1 MNLDDNKS
9 PSHNMDKKIKVLV
22 PIGDLPLAHK
32 RPDGKGYEGIMY
44 NIWLKI
50 KDRLKNKYEFQ
61 EYFEETSNY
70 DEKTRQVVKG
80 EYDLVIS
87 NIQLTPQRVNL
98 VKFSQSILINK
109 HTILHYPRL
118 NIFKTIKRI
127 VLDIV
132 LGPILILLTIGILLG
147 FILHLTE
154 PNRYKLAGVKQ
165 IYGLR
170 RSITSVVASLLGE
183 SGFLTEN
190 TTLRYKGLLIVL
202 FILMISFFSVMIIQA
217 FVTKKVINLSE
228 SMSYD
233 KYNIKNKKLLCPR
246 GNGTGMHIER
256 YGAIVEYVD
265 GTIEDVLKMYESKK
279 DEYIGVALDY
289 YDAIHHTHED
299 RGFIVSESEFGYV
312 GAHFICNKKYQSL
325 MDDINDVLLD
335 MQYNMDTYHICK
347 EFMDKGD
354 NVDLCNL

>member
-1 MNLDDNKS
+1 MNLDNNKP
-9 PSHNMDKKIKVLV
+9 PSHNMEKKIKVLV

-87 NIQLTPQRVNL
+87 NMQLTPQRVNL
-98 VKFSQSILINK
+98 VNFSQSILVNK

-118 NIFKTIKRI
+118 NMFKTVKRI
-127 VLDIV
+127 IIDIV

-147 FILHLTE
+147 FVLHLAE
-154 PNRYKLAGVKQ
+154 PNRYKLSRVKQ

-170 RSITSVVASLLGE
+170 RSITSVVASLFGE

-202 FILMISFFSVMIIQA
+202 LILMISYFINCLIVLFASFLLLFKLSVFYLFLLVA
-217 FVTKKVINLSE
+217 
-228 SMSYD
+228 
-233 KYNIKNKKLLCPR
+233 KLLLAKPEIDVTSTNIYEQTPFHLACNS
-246 GNGTGMHIER
+246 GNEGIR
-256 YGAIVEYVD
+256 P
-265 GTIEDVLKMYESKK
+265 
-279 DEYIGVALDY
+279 
-289 YDAIHHTHED
+289 
-299 RGFIVSESEFGYV
+299 
-312 GAHFICNKKYQSL
+312 
-325 MDDINDVLLD
+325 
-335 MQYNMDTYHICK
+335 
-347 EFMDKGD
+347 
-354 NVDLCNL
+354 

>member
-1 MNLDDNKS
+1 MNLENTKQ
-9 PSHNMDKKIKVLV
+9 PSHNMEKKIKVLV
-22 PIGDLPLAHK
+22 PVGDLPLAHK

-50 KDRLKNKYEFQ
+50 KDRLKNKYVFQ

-80 EYDLVIS
+80 EYDLIIS
-87 NIQLTPQRVNL
+87 NMQLTPQRVNL
-98 VKFSQSILINK
+98 VQFSQSVLVNK

-118 NIFKTIKRI
+118 NMFKTIKRI
-127 VLDIV
+127 VIDIV
-132 LGPILILLTIGILLG
+132 LGPIIILISIGLILG
-147 FILHLTE
+147 FILHLAE
-154 PNRYKLAGVKQ
+154 PNRYKKSNVKQ
-165 IYGLR
+165 MFGLR
-170 RSITSVVASLLGE
+170 RSITSVIASLFGE

-233 KYNIKNKKLLCPR
+233 KYNIKNKKLLCPS

-256 YGAIVEYVD
+256 YGAIVEYID
-265 GTIEDVLKMYESKK
+265 GTIPEVLKMYEANK

-289 YDAIHHTHED
+289 YDAIDHTHD
-299 RGFIVSESEFGYV
+299 SNSFIVSESDFGYV
-312 GAHFICNKKYQSL
+312 GAHFIANKKYKTL
-325 MDDINDVLLD
+325 INDMNDVLLD
-335 MQYNMDTYHICK
+335 LQFNMDTYHICK
-347 EFMDKGD
+347 EFMDPGD
-354 NVDLCNL
+354 DIHLCNM